1 MRLISYRNTAM
12 AKLAVWFGAAGI
24 LVVIATPTIV
34 NGGLAQD
41 AGPALGGVCA
51 LAALLLIGLWWARIH
66 ALADQV
72 LDCGDYLEV
81 RRGQLRENIP
91 FATIRGV
98 SGTSVANFGRLTIR
112 LVKPTRLGTEID
124 FMPHAHLWSNPA
136 EIQRFAAALTAR
148 ANRARMG
155 EDED

>member
-12 AKLAVWFGAAGI
+12 AKLAIWFGAAGI
-24 LVVIATPTIV
+24 LVVVATPQIV
-34 NGGLAQD
+34 AGHLGED
-41 AGPALGGVCA
+41 AGPALGGLCA
-51 LAALLLIGLWWARIH
+51 LAALLFLGLWWARIH

-81 RRGQLRENIP
+81 RRGQIRENIP

-98 SGTSVANFGRLTIR
+98 SGTSFAQFGRLTIR
-112 LVKPTRLGTEID
+112 LVAPTRLGADID

-155 EDED
+155 ED

>member
-24 LVVIATPTIV
+24 VVVIATPAIV
-34 NGGLAQD
+34 NGSLAQD

-51 LAALLLIGLWWARIH
+51 LAALLFLGLWRARIH

-81 RRGQLRENIP
+81 RRGQIRENIP

-98 SGTSVANFGRLTIR
+98 SGTSIASFGRLTIR
-112 LVKPTRLGTEID
+112 LIAPTRLGAEID
-124 FMPHAHLWSNPA
+124 FMPHAHLWSNPP

-148 ANRARMG
+148 ANQARVG
-155 EDED
+155 EA